1 MKINISGTGA
11 MGQIVNTLALQ
22 QNHQVLAVAEN
33 ATQYDNTLSKDGDI
47 VIDFSHPA
55 NLSELLTWCVKQR
68 MPVVLATTGYSEQ
81 QHQEII
87 DAAEHIAI
95 LQSYNM
101 SYSMSIFAK
110 ALTYI
115 KTLVDDSFD
124 IEIIEKHHNKKIDAP
139 SGTAHL
145 LYDILKSDDSQPC
158 YNYSELNG
166 RHKTHI
172 GVHAV
177 RGGTIFGE
185 HEVIFAG
192 EDETIS
198 LSHQALSK
206 RIFANGA
213 LKGAA
218 LLMNKTNGLYTL
230 KDLF

>member
-1 MKINISGTGA
+1 MKINISGNGA
-11 MGQIVNTLALQ
+11 MGQMVNALALQ
-22 QNHQVLAVAEN
+22 HDHQVLAIAEN
-33 ATQYDNTLSKDGDI
+33 AAQYDTLFAKQAHV

-55 NLSELLTWCVKQR
+55 NLNGLLTWCRFQR
-68 MPVVLATTGYSEQ
+68 MPVVLATTGYSDQ
-81 QHQEII
+81 QRQQIAE
-87 DAAEHIAI
+87 AAEHIAI

-110 ALTYI
+110 ALAHV
-115 KTLVDDSFD
+115 KTLIDDSFD

-145 LYDILKSDDSQPC
+145 LYDILKGDDSQPC
-158 YNYSELNG
+158 YNYRDLNG
-166 RHKTHI
+166 RNKRHI
-172 GVHAV
+172 GLHAV

-192 EDETIS
+192 DDEVIS

-206 RIFANGA
+206 RIFASGA
-213 LKGAA
+213 LKGAQ